1 MKIFYN
7 VKKSF
12 MKSTFSVI
20 VFFILS
26 LICTGSFAQKG
37 KAFMG
42 TITYEVIYDGNL
54 EPAVKAQL
62 PSDAVFYIKG
72 NKVLQESKSS
82 MGTQSVVIDGD
93 SKTNLILIDM
103 MGQQLAIKVPKEDV
117 EKQLKEVPVAK
128 VEFFEETKK
137 IAGYNC
143 KKVEITEG
151 DNTTT
156 AYYST
161 DFNCPEINWA
171 TPYKDIKGVLL
182 EYSTSQQGIT
192 AKYTAKEVKETKVKD
207 NKFTVPVGF
216 KELTPDEAKKMFGGG
231 E

>member
-1 MKIFYN
+1 MKIMYN

-12 MKSTFSVI
+12 MKSTVSVI
-20 VFFILS
+20 VILILALVS
-26 LICTGSFAQKG
+26 TGSYAQKT
-37 KAFMG
+37 KVFMG
-42 TITYEVIYDGNL
+42 TITFEITYDGNL
-54 EPAVKAQL
+54 EPAVKAKL
-62 PSDAVFYIKG
+62 PSDVTYYIKG
-72 NKVLQESKSS
+72 NKVMQESKSS
-82 MGTQSVVIDGD
+82 MGSQSAIIDGD
-93 SKTNLILIDM
+93 AKTQLILIDM
-103 MGQQLAIKVPKEDV
+103 MGQQLAIKVSAEDV
-117 EKQLKEVPVAK
+117 DKQLKETPAAK

-156 AYYST
+156 AYFT
-161 DFNCPEINWA
+161 TELNCSDINWA
-171 TPYKDIKGVLL
+171 SPYKEIKGVLL
-182 EYSTSQQGIT
+182 EYSTTMQGIT

-207 NKFTVPVGF
+207 SKFTIPVGY